1 MGNAKNLSY
10 DAKYPVILPAKGEE
24 IDSLIRQEHQF
35 QGHAGVNHI
44 FSQLQQ
50 RYWVLKGR
58 EAVRRVINR
67 CVTCQKVYKAPTP
80 QMMAELPAE
89 RVDGN
94 APFEATAIDVC
105 GPYSV
110 RNGGRGFHKRWILL
124 FTCLSCRAVNFELL
138 RDMSST
144 TFLNALIRFHSRR
157 PGLRVLVSDNG
168 TNFKGAD
175 NELKRAING

>member
-1 MGNAKNLSY
+1 
-10 DAKYPVILPAKGEE
+10 
-24 IDSLIRQEHQF
+24 
-35 QGHAGVNHI
+35 
-44 FSQLQQ
+44 
-50 RYWVLKGR
+50 
-58 EAVRRVINR
+58 
-67 CVTCQKVYKAPTP
+67 
-80 QMMAELPAE
+80 MMAELPAE

-94 APFEATAIDVC
+94 APFEASAIDVC

-124 FTCLSCRAVNFELL
+124 FTCLSCRAVHFELL

-175 NELKRAING
+175 NELKRAVKGWNDANKNELRLRGIEWRFGPPHAPHWGGVWERLS